1 MAAGA
6 QKAVQS
12 HWSPAVICSA
22 EIIRRNLSVISLI

>member
-6 QKAVQS
+6 QKAAQS

-22 EIIRRNLSVISLI
+22 EITIFCKM